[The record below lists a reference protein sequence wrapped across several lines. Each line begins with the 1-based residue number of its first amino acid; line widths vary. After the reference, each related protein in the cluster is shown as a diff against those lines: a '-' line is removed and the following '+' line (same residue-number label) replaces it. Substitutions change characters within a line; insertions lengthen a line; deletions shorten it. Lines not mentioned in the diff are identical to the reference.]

1 VGFGRSFV
9 ANGCYVDEDL
19 DSFRRRRKFSE
30 KHKMVVVKGVLG
42 WGWIKVMFVRWF
54 IPKFYQKCI
63 RTLRL
68 VTVVHMVVDVTH
80 HPKARLMSKVN
91 YPIHASVRDAHM

>member
-1 VGFGRSFV
+1 MDESQ
-9 ANGCYVDEDL
+9 ALCCYVDEDL
-19 DSFRRRRKFSE
+19 DFRKN
-30 KHKMVVVKGVLG
+30 MVVVKGVLG

-68 VTVVHMVVDVTH
+68 VTVENSTYLVLLVQ
-80 HPKARLMSKVN
+80 PKK
-91 YPIHASVRDAHM
+91 